1 MEIFRNWWSLKII
14 RHFHVL
20 GGEPLLQKEF
30 QQTIDFWDNH
40 PNPSLTLNF
49 ISNLNLPPESFRK
62 RIQNLERLVKEH
74 KIYQVE
80 IKGKLEHYKI
90 EKYLELTDLFISFN
104 HVGIF
109 GNNVIEA
116 SSKGIPIIA
125 LDNPVLKRDYKKY
138 FYISKKNC
146 YEKTVDFIE
155 KFSANLGLRI
165 KYANLSTKFYDQYIG
180 NWEQRIKKE
189 LDMINEK
196 YDN

>member
-1 MEIFRNWWSLKII
+1 MNITCVSRLSQDKGYLELLDIIYFLKKRSLKLKLLII
-14 RHFHVL
+14 
-20 GGEPLLQKEF
+20 GDGELKREIIKKIKKL
-30 QQTIDFWDNH
+30 DLNH
-40 PNPSLTLNF
+40 
-49 ISNLNLPPESFRK
+49 E
-62 RIQNLERLVKEH
+62 
-74 KIYQVE
+74 VE